1 MLDGHVKTLHPNIH
15 GGILARRDQKHHME
29 ALNEHGIG
37 TFDVVV
43 VNLYPFYDKVSLGG
57 IEFED
62 EIETQAQDSDE
73 PVKQSR
79 EGCDAQQPKKQ
90 QLYVERV
97 LNVLKKMSDE
107 DYILLGLNTKYARPN
122 WMILQ
127 VLLIPSPPVKT
138 SIMMDTSSRREDD
151 LTH

>member
-37 TFDVVV
+37 TFDVLV
-43 VNLYPFYDKVSLGG
+43 VNLYPFYEKVSLGG

-79 EGCDAQQPKKQ
+79 EGCDAQQPKFTI
-90 QLYVERV
+90 YWRYE
-97 LNVLKKMSDE
+97 NDC
-107 DYILLGLNTKYARPN
+107 
-122 WMILQ
+122 WMQDSKEEKWWSITTSW
-127 VLLIPSPPVKT
+127 IYWEKT
-138 SIMMDTSSRREDD
+138 TT
-151 LTH
+151 LCWKGA

>member
-15 GGILARRDQKHHME
+15 GGILPRRDQKHHME

-43 VNLYPFYDKVSLGG
+43 VNLYPFYDIVSYRE

-73 PVKQSR
+73 PVKQSQ
-79 EGCDAQQPKKQ
+79 EGCNAQQPKLIIEGMKRCRKSVNNF
-90 QLYVERV
+90 YF
-97 LNVLKKMSDE
+97 
-107 DYILLGLNTKYARPN
+107 YFILFY
-122 WMILQ
+122 
-127 VLLIPSPPVKT
+127 
-138 SIMMDTSSRREDD
+138 
-151 LTH
+151 